1 MRSLLRPLA
10 VLLCLMAGGQSPAWA
25 ETHGARVALVIGNGA
40 YATVGRL
47 ANPGNDATLMAQ
59 TLKAAGFTLIGG
71 GAEIDLD
78 KSHFDRAIAEF
89 GRAIAGA
96 DVALFYYSGH
106 GLQVDGTNFLVPVD
120 ANPSRRQDLDFQM
133 VSADL
138 VLHQMSGSGTK
149 LNIIVLDACRNNPFE
164 GTGLRSAG
172 GGLAEMKA
180 PEGTLI
186 SYATQPGSVARD
198 GVGRD
203 SPYTLAL
210 ADAIRQPGL
219 DIFRLFNR
227 VGLDVKKTTDGQQ
240 QPWLAASPIEGDF
253 AFTGAATA
261 PPPAAAPAPAPEP
274 ATAAKTATLA
284 PPAATTKLAAAA
296 VPLRQEAPP
305 ANGFRCPANG
315 AVVSGR
321 DAIFEWSGDDV
332 RVRKHTLTWAWRSLG
347 ADPGNPNLCIHSGS
361 VGLVHRLVGWFDPD
375 KSDFADDPAQ
385 PMLALLS
392 GKTDQIVV
400 RGQTKGRLLIHTTTW
415 KLHGHASLQ
424 VGAQTYDTLVFDL
437 TEATNHNSFAA
448 EGRVWFAPALGM
460 FVQKIIRRTNSADVL
475 GWTITGVAAAGTS
488 NEDANTDTEQ

>member
-1 MRSLLRPLA
+1 MRTLRLVA
-10 VLLCLMAGGQSPAWA
+10 VLLCVALSAHAPALA
-25 ETHGARVALVIGNGA
+25 DSHGARVALVIGNGA

-47 ANPGNDATLMAQ
+47 ANPGNDAKLIAH

-71 GAEIDLD
+71 DAEIDLD
-78 KSHFDRAIAEF
+78 KAHFDRAVAEF

-198 GVGRD
+198 GAGND

-210 ADAIRQPGL
+210 VEAMRQPGL

-227 VGLDVKKTTDGQQ
+227 VGLDVKKTTGGQQ

-253 AFTGAATA
+253 AFTGATGAPAATA
-261 PPPAAAPAPAPEP
+261 APLAPEP
-274 ATAAKTATLA
+274 ATGAKTAALA
-284 PPAATTKLAAAA
+284 PPPATNTTAATS
-296 VPLRQEAPP
+296 VPLRQPPPP

-315 AVVSGR
+315 VVVSGR
-321 DAIFEWSGDDV
+321 DEIFDWKGDDV
-332 RVRKHTLTWAWRSLG
+332 RVRKHTMTWAWRSLG
-347 ADPGNPNLCIHSGS
+347 ADPGNPNLCVHSGTL
-361 VGLVHRLVGWFDPD
+361 GPVHRLVGWFD
-375 KSDFADDPAQ
+375 SDRTDFSDDPAQ
-385 PMLALLS
+385 PLLALLAGRS
-392 GKTDQIVV
+392 GELVV
-400 RGQTKGRLLIHTTTW
+400 RGTTKGRLLIHTTTW
-415 KLHGHASLQ
+415 KPHGHASLQ
-424 VGAQTYDTLVFDL
+424 IGAQNYDTLVFDL
-437 TEATNHNSFAA
+437 KEATNHNSFAA

-460 FVQKIIRRTNSADVL
+460 FVQKIWRHTNSDDVL
-475 GWTITGVAAAGTS
+475 GWTITDVSAAGTG
-488 NEDANTDTEQ
+488 NAEANTDTEQ

>member
-1 MRSLLRPLA
+1 MRTLRLLA
-10 VLLCLMAGGQSPAWA
+10 VVLCVALSGRTPAWA
-25 ETHGARVALVIGNGA
+25 QSHGARVALVIGNGA

-47 ANPGNDATLMAQ
+47 ANPGNDAKLVAQ
-59 TLKAAGFTLIGG
+59 TLKASGFTLIGG
-71 GAEIDLD
+71 DAETDLD
-78 KSHFDRAIAEF
+78 KPHFDRAVAEF
-89 GRAIAGA
+89 GRAIVGA

-138 VLHQMSGSGTK
+138 VLRQMSGSGTK
-149 LNIIVLDACRNNPFE
+149 LNIIVLDACRNNPFD

-198 GVGRD
+198 GAGRD
-203 SPYTLAL
+203 SPFTLAL
-210 ADAIRQPGL
+210 VDAMRQPGL

-227 VGLDVKKTTDGQQ
+227 VGLDVKKSTGGQQ

-253 AFTGAATA
+253 AFTGAK
-261 PPPAAAPAPAPEP
+261 AAPSAPVTPPAPEQ
-274 ATAAKTATLA
+274 TVAAS
-284 PPAATTKLAAAA
+284 A
-296 VPLRQEAPP
+296 VPMRQPVPP

-315 AVVSGR
+315 VVVSGR
-321 DAIFEWSGDDV
+321 DAIFDWHGDDV

-347 ADPGNPNLCIHSGS
+347 ADPADPNLCVHSGS
-361 VGLVHRLVGWFDPD
+361 LGPVRRLVGWFDLD
-375 KSDFADDPAQ
+375 KTDYADDPAQ

-392 GKTDQIVV
+392 GKTNEMVV
-400 RGQTKGRLLIHTTTW
+400 RGTTKGRLLIHTTTW
-415 KLHGHASLQ
+415 KLHGQARLQ
-424 VGAQTYDTLVFDL
+424 IGAQTYDTLVFDL

-448 EGRVWFAPALGM
+448 EGRVWFAPALGV
-460 FVQKIIRRTNSADVL
+460 FVQKIRRQTNSDDVL
-475 GWTITGVAAAGTS
+475 GWTVTDIAAAGTG
-488 NEDANTDTEQ
+488 NADADSDTEQ